1 MGRFAVSSTCLHRL
15 ADALTRA
22 AGIVRLGTALVLD
35 ATVAVSRLAAP
46 RFERAPLAHAQPT
59 TPPLTASADGAP
71 RQPATPP
78 LTASA
83 DGAFCSLLDYTVI
96 CIDNHCVM
104 SL

>member
-35 ATVAVSRLAAP
+35 ATVAVSRLAP
-46 RFERAPLAHAQPT
+46 RFERAPLAHAPPT
-59 TPPLTASADGAP
+59 
-71 RQPATPP
+71 TPP